1 MGFSDAQWSSFRAQP
16 HLHQWQLSFREAG
29 AGRCGVPLR
38 RESFVIPRQSSNLM
52 VGLLVLGFTLALE
65 GAAAFSAEAL

>member
-16 HLHQWQLSFREAG
+16 RLHQWQLSFREAG
-29 AGRCGVPLR
+29 AGRCGVPLG
-38 RESFVIPRQSSNLM
+38 RESFVIPRQSSNSM
-52 VGLLVLGFTLALE
+52 VGLVLGFTLALE